1 MDSRTLN
8 KMSIRENNIFG
19 NISNQFTFDASGINV
34 DYLLF
39 LRKDANSNLQGLKYD
54 IEPLYQDILTRMGKF
69 FEVCKLFSSDTQGVT
84 PSESTDIIK
93 YIMTTELP
101 EISHELQKALKLYNF
116 DYCANIS
123 SSYEIQV
130 PINIKEQVNRFIE
143 KINFLEKLNKEGH
156 YYNIYKDR
164 FISEKNR
171 QGTNREDI
179 IISIDDE
186 KAILNSALIAFLN
199 ARNAINKDICAYIA
213 LWIHAYRFLQSRE
226 SCLED
231 SRNILCSHRFY
242 GWTKP
247 IYSLD
252 SNFKI
257 EFKTNFGYG
266 DSNYFYLVIYYR
278 GIQVFNFMDWVN
290 YGFAEIS
297 EMEQYSMKYSI
308 VDTSGKHS
316 KEKIVDR
323 LWEKAIQDAEDVCKC
338 YLESE
343 EEFVRVYIIENLESM
358 VSRLEEVIDA
368 DDEEVNKEFR
378 NYEYNFGK
386 TLVDI
391 DIDGEDEQE
400 KARIVKAM
408 SMNVKGYMISGL
420 LNLMGEVVKLRD
432 IIPIDSYLDRIK
444 HLNLKLKPML
454 DQQVIINNDVRKVFN
469 ARIEEN
475 RITLVGM
482 WLGTDTSEGL
492 NELRKKNYKGELNG
506 SRLINFKKLDATH
519 AELSNKNDKL
529 RQKVKNIDTLLSSI
543 RRYQNIIVTFFHN

>member
-1 MDSRTLN
+1 MDSRMLK
-8 KMSIRENNIFG
+8 KMLIRENNIFG
-19 NISNQFTFDASGINV
+19 DINDRFTFNASGMNV

-39 LRKDANSNLQGLKYD
+39 LQKDANSNLKGLEYK
-54 IEPLYQDILTRMGKF
+54 IEPLYQDILLRMGRF
-69 FEVCKLFSSDTQGVT
+69 FEVCKLFSSGTQDVT
-84 PSESTDIIK
+84 PSESMDIIK
-93 YIMTTELP
+93 YLMTIELP
-101 EISHELQKALKLYNF
+101 EISHELQKDLRLYNF
-116 DYCANIS
+116 DYYANIS
-123 SSYEIQV
+123 ASYEIQV
-130 PINIKEQVNRFIE
+130 PINIKEQVNSFIE
-143 KINFLEKLNKEGH
+143 RINFLEAINNEGH
-156 YYNIYKDR
+156 YYKIHRDR

-171 QGTNREDI
+171 QGTNLADI
-179 IISIDDE
+179 NISVDDE
-186 KAILNSALIAFLN
+186 KAITHSALMAFFK
-199 ARNAINKDICAYIA
+199 AKNAINKDMCAYIA
-213 LWIHAYRFLQSRE
+213 LWIHAYRFLQARGR
-226 SCLED
+226 CLED

-252 SNFKI
+252 NNFKI

-308 VDTSGKHS
+308 VDKSGKHS
-316 KEKIVDR
+316 KEIVVDS
-323 LWEKAIQDAEDVCKC
+323 LWEQAIRDAENVCKC

-343 EEFVRVYIIENLESM
+343 EEFVRIYIIENLESM

-368 DDEEVNKEFR
+368 DDDEINKEFR
-378 NYEYNFGK
+378 AYEYNFGK

-391 DIDGEDEQE
+391 DIDGEDYQE
-400 KARIVKAM
+400 KARIVSAM

-432 IIPIDSYLDRIK
+432 IIPIDSYLYRIK

-454 DQQVIINNDVRKVFN
+454 DQQVIINNDVKKNFN
-469 ARIEEN
+469 LRIEKN

-482 WLGTDTSEGL
+482 WLGTDASKGL
-492 NELRKKNYKGELNG
+492 NELRKENYKGELSG
-506 SRLINFKKLDATH
+506 SSLIDFKKLDTMH
-519 AELSNKNDKL
+519 TELSNKNDKL

-543 RRYQNIIVTFFHN
+543 RKHQNIIVNFFHN